1 MRYNK
6 YRKKEVIILMLKK
19 FASDALGLS
28 DIGKIIQPE
37 DFDKTQSDDY
47 VLHEEGEKIHFLIK
61 SKSDEYC
68 FTNLALIHLDGDK
81 ATSSKR
87 NIFRYDYYK
96 YPIKDVSIETAGTI
110 DLDLEIKFKLG
121 EKDISVDIDR
131 KEGEAIADLYKS
143 LVEISLIQEDSA
155 RMKDYAKESLHISQQ
170 LFQDNRFHDGNMANE
185 FEKATTFAYGF
196 LKESYKENT
205 PKNFSDTFLKYIQ
218 N

>member
-1 MRYNK
+1 
-6 YRKKEVIILMLKK
+6 MLKK

-28 DIGKIIQPE
+28 DIGKIIRPE
-37 DFDKTQSDDY
+37 DFDKTESDDY

-96 YPIKDVSIETAGTI
+96 YPIRNVSIETAGTI

-121 EKDISVDIDR
+121 EKDISVDIAR

-143 LVEISLIQEDSA
+143 LVEISLIQDENE
-155 RMKDYAKESLHISQQ
+155 RKKEYAKESLSISQQ
-170 LFQDNRFHDGNMANE
+170 LFHDNRFHDGAIATE
-185 FEKATTFAYGF
+185 FEKATTFAYRF
-196 LKESYKENT
+196 LKDTYQENT
-205 PKNFSDTFLKYIQ
+205 QKDFGEVFLKYIQ